1 MSLACCGCSAAAAG
15 GGARRGESETS
26 AEWRTSELAEV
37 TAAVF
42 RLHSR
47 VEHVARPRGGSDEPG
62 SHARAGKNPR
72 ATNPRNPPPP
82 RSPNPHPP
90 PSHRLHSSRINKPP
104 SSTHHATPR
113 LAAPRRDD
121 TRQPNGW
128 QAGSSELLMPLPLTP
143 RPPAA
148 AMLLPVCSAAPTCS
162 PLCPVTS
169 SVAHVVGA
177 PALRRVEVSALRSY
191 ADPLVARPV
200 PDRPLLADS
209 SIVSPYS
216 ASPDDIV
223 RGLAAGEVPS
233 ADATAAGDALCCG
246 GVEPPTLTAVSDL
259 AAATTA
265 DAAIN
270 DAAERALL
278 DAPVPT
284 TFPADASDAEAAF
297 ARLIDSL
304 GKKIFQAEDALTEG
318 YDKLRLS
325 AYRSLGAWRKSVDGA
340 VGGLTASVDA
350 TKKQAAGGVTDASGA
365 LQDKVAG
372 AGAVAVDVLRKA
384 IVAAEDSLGSA
395 ATSIGYYYGSTKSS
409 LPPNVKDLLNSS
421 EEKVSLVLKPIGG
434 ALQQVYVVVEGI
446 EKNVG
451 LDPSDPIVQLAVLLG
466 GSTTIGLTYWLFAY
480 GGYSGDLSPEST
492 LELLRNDDK
501 ADLRVKDGIPD
512 LRRAARSKYATAA
525 SPEIKGSVKRLL
537 KGGRDVDDVL
547 LAVIIRNLKLVK
559 GDSKVIIMDAN
570 GSRSKAIARLLK
582 KLGVQR
588 PYLVK
593 GGFQSWAKNL
603 RVKELKPETALT
615 VINEDAEEILEGIK
629 PTPTLVL
636 GSLLGLSAAAYA
648 LLGVLSLGLTIYLR
662 FSTYEGSEDLEQ
674 DLKLLLSPLRVGAEA
689 FSWAA
694 KKLEPSKIGLA
705 TSPSTTAVQDRVLQA
720 AAKHES
726 QPSDAEADSLVSE
739 AFTEPPE

>member
-1 MSLACCGCSAAAAG
+1 MRRERWEKEWLGFIAAAA
-15 GGARRGESETS
+15 
-26 AEWRTSELAEV
+26 
-37 TAAVF
+37 
-42 RLHSR
+42 H
-47 VEHVARPRGGSDEPG
+47 EPFY
-62 SHARAGKNPR
+62 P
-72 ATNPRNPPPP
+72 
-82 RSPNPHPP
+82 
-90 PSHRLHSSRINKPP
+90 SSRE
-104 SSTHHATPR
+104 T
-113 LAAPRRDD
+113 
-121 TRQPNGW
+121 
-128 QAGSSELLMPLPLTP
+128 
-143 RPPAA
+143 
-148 AMLLPVCSAAPTCS
+148 
-162 PLCPVTS
+162 
-169 SVAHVVGA
+169 
-177 PALRRVEVSALRSY
+177 
-191 ADPLVARPV
+191 LVARAHRADGCGLRAEGRRAIT
-200 PDRPLLADS
+200 DRPLVLH
-209 SIVSPYS
+209 
-216 ASPDDIV
+216 
-223 RGLAAGEVPS
+223 GAAEAPLMDGVVK
-233 ADATAAGDALCCG
+233 GG
-246 GVEPPTLTAVSDL
+246 GVVRDNP
-259 AAATTA
+259 
-265 DAAIN
+265 
-270 DAAERALL
+270 
-278 DAPVPT
+278 APGQL
-284 TFPADASDAEAAF
+284 
-297 ARLIDSL
+297 RR
-304 GKKIFQAEDALTEG
+304 
-318 YDKLRLS
+318 RLS
-325 AYRSLGAWRKSVDGA
+325 AYQSLGAWRKSVDGA

-421 EEKVSLVLKPIGG
+421 EEKASLVLKPIGG

-466 GSTTIGLTYWLFAY
+466 GSTTIGHLHAFANVEQFVPAKPF
-480 GGYSGDLSPEST
+480 STNIFSTVALQLLDVFPLEHENISLHVDVPEPQVFDSS
-492 LELLRNDDK
+492 L
-501 ADLRVKDGIPD
+501 DLRVKDGIPD

-525 SPEIKGSVKRLL
+525 SPEIQGSVKRLL
-537 KGGRDVDDVL
+537 KGGRDVDDAL

-648 LLGVLSLGLTIYLR
+648 LLEWETTLQYIGVLSLGLTIYLR

-726 QPSDAEADSLVSE
+726 QPSDAEADGHMQKNNAAKEEREKKKKAYTNGCLYSLYSPYAEMQSRKWHNAHAAGAALTAIFQGAVALL
-739 AFTEPPE
+739 AFTRTSDFLAELQSYVRDDDAAVILKMVGGLGTAIFVLEWAALALAFSLRLDDDDGAGDYDNKNWAAASYHV

>member
-1 MSLACCGCSAAAAG
+1 MPL
-15 GGARRGESETS
+15 
-26 AEWRTSELAEV
+26 
-37 TAAVF
+37 
-42 RLHSR
+42 
-47 VEHVARPRGGSDEPG
+47 
-62 SHARAGKNPR
+62 
-72 ATNPRNPPPP
+72 
-82 RSPNPHPP
+82 
-90 PSHRLHSSRINKPP
+90 
-104 SSTHHATPR
+104 
-113 LAAPRRDD
+113 
-121 TRQPNGW
+121 
-128 QAGSSELLMPLPLTP
+128 PLPLTP
-143 RPPAA
+143 RPPA

-177 PALRRVEVSALRSY
+177 PALRGRVVEVSALRSY

-209 SIVSPYS
+209 SILSPYS

-223 RGLAAGEVPS
+223 RGLAAAEVPS

-246 GVEPPTLTAVSDL
+246 GVEPATLTAVSDL
-259 AAATTA
+259 AATTA
-265 DAAIN
+265 DAAVT

-325 AYRSLGAWRKSVDGA
+325 AYQSLSAWRKSVDGA

-372 AGAVAVDVLRKA
+372 AGTAAVDVLRKA

-421 EEKVSLVLKPIGG
+421 EEKASLVLKPIGG

-501 ADLRVKDGIPD
+501 AVLIDVRPEDLRVKDGIPD

-537 KGGRDVDDVL
+537 KGGRDVDDAL

-648 LLGVLSLGLTIYLR
+648 LLEWETTLQYIGVLSLGLTIYLR

-739 AFTEPPE
+739 A